1 MQKKWF
7 KLFLINIFATLSVM
21 PSVAAEEFKTT
32 KHQIASNFIQ
42 TEIKNPSDLTGSV
55 SHLDRTH
62 SSYNHMPYQ
71 RSPRIDVSRYL
82 PVPLEIDSSAPSLFD
97 PEVRLG
103 LDPKW
108 KEDSLSCTFGI
119 KYSFSRFELQHFA
132 KSIMSLF
139 SNMSKN
145 TARRDSQR
153 NIPVSFYLSVPEY

>member
-7 KLFLINIFATLSVM
+7 RLILINIFATLSVM
-21 PSVAAEEFKTT
+21 PSVAAEELKTT
-32 KHQIASNFIQ
+32 NYQIASNSIQ
-42 TEIKNPSDLTGSV
+42 TEIKNPYDLTGSV
-55 SHLDRTH
+55 SHLNWTR
-62 SSYNHMPYQ
+62 SSYDHKPYQ
-71 RSPRIDVSRYL
+71 RSQKIDVSRYL

-108 KEDSLSCTFGI
+108 KEESISCSFGI

-139 SNMSKN
+139 SNVSKN
-145 TARRDSQR
+145 SARKGSQR
-153 NIPVSFYLSVPEY
+153 NIPVSFYLSLPEY